1 MPAASRGLRLAGL
14 ARFLPAVNLRRHAA
28 CEPLDAG
35 AQAPAKERRGG
46 APPKFAA
53 AARVHGV
60 MGARKQCSGRHSA
73 AARAPAHLGVA
84 VGAAWVVYSVAG
96 RTPWPSSPRAAPH
109 TLPPPP
115 IILAFRGVRAFS
127 NLTVNGDSNPWPPHT
142 TLVLQYWSQWLSLLL
157 NWSVKGSPRAS
168 SSRQGGSGNLGT
180 SLLGGSSRYPCDPTN
195 QPPLRQAFDWRFS
208 PAKHAWALSN
218 K

>member
-127 NLTVNGDSNPWPPHT
+127 NLTVNGDSNPWPPH
-142 TLVLQYWSQWLSLLL
+142 S
-157 NWSVKGSPRAS
+157 AH
-168 SSRQGGSGNLGT
+168 
-180 SLLGGSSRYPCDPTN
+180 
-195 QPPLRQAFDWRFS
+195 QARFS
-208 PAKHAWALSN
+208 EVGANCSWVFPPYTRVSIFPQKSERSEPPPQISLKRYSGILPPRTGA
-218 K
+218 

>member
-28 CEPLDAG
+28 CEHLDAG

-84 VGAAWVVYSVAG
+84 VGAAWVVYSVAC

-115 IILAFRGVRAFS
+115 IILAFRGVWSFS
-127 NLTVNGDSNPWPPHT
+127 SLTVNGDSNPWPPHT
-142 TLVLQYWSQWLSLLL
+142 WYFL
-157 NWSVKGSPRAS
+157 A
-168 SSRQGGSGNLGT
+168 
-180 SLLGGSSRYPCDPTN
+180 
-195 QPPLRQAFDWRFS
+195 PPWRF
-208 PAKHAWALSN
+208 PLAPPWRFPLIRLN
-218 K
+218 I

>member
-142 TLVLQYWSQWLSLLL
+142 QVGYG
-157 NWSVKGSPRAS
+157 KFFS
-168 SSRQGGSGNLGT
+168 SYPSGPLTVRPN
-180 SLLGGSSRYPCDPTN
+180 PTN
-195 QPPLRQAFDWRFS
+195 SGTVIRLWVHLAD
-208 PAKHAWALSN
+208 
-218 K
+218 

>member
-109 TLPPPP
+109 TLPPRP

-142 TLVLQYWSQWLSLLL
+142 QYAEAFSRNAKISLK
-157 NWSVKGSPRAS
+157 NKD
-168 SSRQGGSGNLGT
+168 
-180 SLLGGSSRYPCDPTN
+180 RYG
-195 QPPLRQAFDWRFS
+195 LR
-208 PAKHAWALSN
+208 KC
-218 K
+218 

>member
-127 NLTVNGDSNPWPPHT
+127 NLTVNGDSNPTPPRTGLDGRESSASRVNGFKCAQHT
-142 TLVLQYWSQWLSLLL
+142 NPDLYEIGVHFGWFT
-157 NWSVKGSPRAS
+157 
-168 SSRQGGSGNLGT
+168 
-180 SLLGGSSRYPCDPTN
+180 
-195 QPPLRQAFDWRFS
+195 
-208 PAKHAWALSN
+208 AKR
-218 K
+218 

>member
-127 NLTVNGDSNPWPPHT
+127 NLTVNGDSNPWPPHIHFDSPKIGYRLAKSCPFLYVISLDICPFYT
-142 TLVLQYWSQWLSLLL
+142 CPKQDPMNWAMMSQRMGWV
-157 NWSVKGSPRAS
+157 WV
-168 SSRQGGSGNLGT
+168 
-180 SLLGGSSRYPCDPTN
+180 
-195 QPPLRQAFDWRFS
+195 
-208 PAKHAWALSN
+208 
-218 K
+218 